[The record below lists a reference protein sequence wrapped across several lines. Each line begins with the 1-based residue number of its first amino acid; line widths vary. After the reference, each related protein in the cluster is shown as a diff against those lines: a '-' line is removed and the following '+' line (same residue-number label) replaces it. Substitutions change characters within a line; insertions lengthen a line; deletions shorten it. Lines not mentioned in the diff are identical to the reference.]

1 MRMKPLCVSSTPF
14 WDRNGDGVISRTEH
28 RQSLNFDFQRADTDN
43 DALLTEDEFTGGF
56 SVMVALRAAINPT
69 PAE

>member
-1 MRMKPLCVSSTPF
+1 M
-14 WDRNGDGVISRTEH
+14 ISRTEH